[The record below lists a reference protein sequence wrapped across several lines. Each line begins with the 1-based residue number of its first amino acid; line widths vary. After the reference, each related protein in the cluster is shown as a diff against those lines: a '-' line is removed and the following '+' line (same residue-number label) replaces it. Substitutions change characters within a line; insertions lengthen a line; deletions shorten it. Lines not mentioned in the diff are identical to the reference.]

1 MTAEWR
7 ISGSVFKTLF
17 VAAMLF
23 AVGALSACSTN
34 PATGEQ
40 QFAAFMSP
48 QQEQQAGASEHENV
62 MKTFGLPENSD
73 ALQAYV
79 NNIGQKL
86 AANTERTDVQYKFF
100 VLDDEMVNAFALPGG
115 YIYVTRGLMA
125 YAGNEAQLAAVL
137 AHEIGH
143 VTGRHSAER
152 YSRGIVTSLGAM
164 VLSAALDSQAASQA
178 LGIGSDLFMKS
189 YSRGQENEADD
200 LGIRY
205 LARAGYDTTAM
216 AGFLSNLQNHTAL
229 QAHMNGSKE
238 QQIDWFS
245 THPLTADRMQ
255 STIEIS
261 RQYPQ
266 GGTVNR
272 DQYLGV
278 IDGMVYGESARHGFA
293 RGNRFYHPQI
303 GFTFEVPSGF
313 TMKNQPN
320 QIIASNKSGTVI
332 IFDAAGN
339 PQGIDPLTYMK
350 QVWMQGEKLADAENI
365 TINGM
370 QAATGSFSGV
380 VDGKQSLI
388 RLVAVKWNANTI
400 FRFQMAMPVNASAT
414 LVEDLKRTTYSL
426 RALSAAEKRDVRPY
440 RIKIVTAA
448 AGDTAASLG
457 RRMPFTTYQEERFR
471 TLNGLPPGQALT
483 AGQRYKLIVE

>member
-189 YSRGQENEADD
+189 
-200 LGIRY
+200 
-205 LARAGYDTTAM
+205 
-216 AGFLSNLQNHTAL
+216 
-229 QAHMNGSKE
+229 
-238 QQIDWFS
+238 
-245 THPLTADRMQ
+245 
-255 STIEIS
+255 
-261 RQYPQ
+261 
-266 GGTVNR
+266 
-272 DQYLGV
+272 
-278 IDGMVYGESARHGFA
+278 
-293 RGNRFYHPQI
+293 
-303 GFTFEVPSGF
+303 
-313 TMKNQPN
+313 
-320 QIIASNKSGTVI
+320 
-332 IFDAAGN
+332 
-339 PQGIDPLTYMK
+339 
-350 QVWMQGEKLADAENI
+350 
-365 TINGM
+365 
-370 QAATGSFSGV
+370 
-380 VDGKQSLI
+380 
-388 RLVAVKWNANTI
+388 
-400 FRFQMAMPVNASAT
+400 
-414 LVEDLKRTTYSL
+414 
-426 RALSAAEKRDVRPY
+426 
-440 RIKIVTAA
+440 
-448 AGDTAASLG
+448 
-457 RRMPFTTYQEERFR
+457 
-471 TLNGLPPGQALT
+471 
-483 AGQRYKLIVE
+483 